1 MSDFCGRIAFWFQSL
16 VRWDRDEHRRF
27 SKNWNIF
34 HFLVIFWIGVIS
46 NRRHLSW
53 LLFYIRRR
61 IFGYICTR
69 AGNTATA
76 VQVQEVGI
84 LCVMCVHSRGWFFF
98 FNKFVECM
106 RLCACARCRFLC
118 ICPLLVWV
126 CECVCLYL
134 VLWCAR
140 VATAARAFWICM
152 RGRLYEGPLTR

>member
-98 FNKFVECM
+98 STNSSNVCDCVRARAADLCVFVPC
-106 RLCACARCRFLC
+106 
-118 ICPLLVWV
+118 W
-126 CECVCLYL
+126 CECVSVC
-134 VLWCAR
+134 VFIWCCGVRVWPPPHGRFEFVCEVDYTRAR
-140 VATAARAFWICM
+140 
-152 RGRLYEGPLTR
+152 